1 MIWCRSSLFLR
12 WGQWLVGGRD
22 GSREAGYQ
30 GVAVLPV
37 RNGGQGRV
45 VADAAANISV
55 PGFGPPEYF
64 CRLDSQKGI
73 AALE

>member
-1 MIWCRSSLFLR
+1 M
-12 WGQWLVGGRD
+12 GGRD

-30 GVAVLPV
+30 GVSVLPV

-55 PGFGPPEYF
+55 PGFGHLSISVGLTPRRELLP
-64 CRLDSQKGI
+64 
-73 AALE
+73 

>member
-1 MIWCRSSLFLR
+1 MSELSLPEMGTVACG
-12 WGQWLVGGRD
+12 GQGWKG
-22 GSREAGYQ
+22 AGYQ
-30 GVAVLPV
+30 GVAVLLV

>member
-12 WGQWLVGGRD
+12 WGQWLVEGRD
-22 GSREAGYQ
+22 GREAGYQ
-30 GVAVLPV
+30 GVAVLLV